1 MTKFAKKAL
10 LATTLSVM
18 MLAGCAQAPQSSPS
32 PATPESPSATAP
44 AIVVNN
50 PSDLQPVGSTPSPRR
65 YSDDC
70 RFIAFTAELGWEAG
84 LFLYDDEAKEV
95 WNLNQALAGLSVS
108 RADLERL
115 EPYAFD
121 NGKVLFQVD
130 GSIYYYDL
138 VSEERVTVAVDAET
152 DNAQPVVTAFGEML
166 AYINNQGN
174 VVLKVTDGDYFTK
187 TRVLTKIAA
196 EADFVGRDVSDI
208 DISADGRWLVLN
220 IKGMLYMYDVKNPR
234 LYQLLPLSSLALM
247 GVGGTI
253 GDVSISSDGRHVG
266 FTAGGRLLVLDRQ
279 SGYID
284 TVPYTNMEGRIANPV
299 FVGNCLLFEIRT
311 ANGYRIWK
319 YDIETEQIRMM
330 VVLNNAL
337 GERGQDNL
345 ISEPEATG
353 N

>member
-18 MLAGCAQAPQSSPS
+18 VLAGCAQPQTTPA
-32 PATPESPSATAP
+32 PATPQAPAATAP

-50 PSDLQPVGSTPSPRR
+50 PSDLQPVGSTPIARR

-70 RFIAFTAELGWEAG
+70 RFIAFTAELGWERG
-84 LFLYDDEAKEV
+84 LFLYDDAEKEV
-95 WNLNQALAGLSVS
+95 WNLNQALAGLSIS
-108 RADLERL
+108 RSDLERL

-121 NGKVLFQVD
+121 DGKVLFQVD

-174 VVLKVTDGDYFTK
+174 VVLKLTDGDYFTK

-220 IKGMLYMYDVKNPR
+220 IKGMLYMYDVANPR
-234 LYQLLPLSSLALM
+234 LFQILPLGSLALM
-247 GVGGTI
+247 GVGGAI
-253 GDVSISSDGRHVG
+253 GDVAISSDGRHVA
-266 FTAGGRLLVLDRQ
+266 FTANGRLLVLDRQ
-279 SGYID
+279 NGFVD

-299 FVGNCLLFEIRT
+299 FVDDCLLFEIRS
-311 ANGYRIWK
+311 ARGYKIWK
-319 YDIETEQIRMM
+319 YDIQTEQIRMM

-337 GERGQDNL
+337 GEGGQNNL

-353 N
+353 L

>member
-18 MLAGCAQAPQSSPS
+18 VLAGCAQAPQSSPA
-32 PATPESPSATAP
+32 PAVPAAPAP

-50 PSDLQPVGSTPSPRR
+50 PSDLQPTGSTPSVRR

-70 RFIAFTAELGWEAG
+70 RFIAFTAELGWESG

-108 RADLERL
+108 RFDLDRL
-115 EPYAFD
+115 EPYAFAD
-121 NGKVLFQVD
+121 GKVLFQVD

-138 VSEERVTVAVDAET
+138 YTEERVTVAVDAET
-152 DNAQPVVTAFGEML
+152 DNAQPVVTANGEML
-166 AYINNQGN
+166 AYINDAGN
-174 VVLKVTDGDYFTK
+174 VVLKLTDGAYFTK

-208 DISADGRWLVLN
+208 DISADGHWLVLN
-220 IKGMLYMYDVKNPR
+220 IKGMLYMYDVANPR

-247 GVGGTI
+247 GVGGAI
-253 GDVSISSDGRHVG
+253 GDVAISSDGRHVA
-266 FTAGGRLLVLDRQ
+266 FTAAGRLLVLDRQ

-284 TVPYTNMEGRIANPV
+284 TVPYTNMEGAIANPV
-299 FVGNCLLFEIRT
+299 FVDNCLLFEIRT

-319 YDIETEQIRMM
+319 YDIQTEQIRMM

-345 ISEPEATG
+345 ISEPNATG
-353 N
+353 LGN